1 MSELT
6 NTVYFDKKKH
16 NKFVRRYQ
24 KQAYIFILPAALFLI
39 TFSYIPLILSLFRSF
54 RSYSTGEFVGLNN
67 FIYILKTPAFTKSLT
82 NVLILSLAV
91 VIIQVVTSFLMGQLI
106 YSVPK
111 KLGNIVKIAIYIPNM
126 MSGVITAIIFNL
138 LFRYNRGLLDGIMIT
153 LGKDP
158 IYFAQDGIWPY
169 LCVIVPT
176 VWIGFGYNSI
186 LMLSGRLNIPREYY
200 EAASIDGASAIQ
212 KMFMITLP
220 NMGNYMVLMLVNLIT
235 ANLQMLEIPL
245 MITGGGP
252 QNSTLTP
259 AMYLFQAFN
268 NPMNDRNVSIAGSFL
283 VMIPIT
289 VLNIIAFKCIRTK
302 GAEE

>member
-1 MSELT
+1 MSLLV
-6 NTVYFDKKKH
+6 NTVKFDKKKH
-16 NKFVRRYQ
+16 NKFVRRYE
-24 KQAYIFILPAALFLI
+24 KWAYLFILPAAIFLI
-39 TFSYIPLILSLFRSF
+39 TFSYIPLILSFFRSF
-54 RSYSTGEFVGLNN
+54 KSYSSGEFVGFNN
-67 FIYILKTPAFTKSLT
+67 FRYILKTPAFTQSLV
-82 NVLILSLAV
+82 NVLLLSGLIV
-91 VIIQVVTSFLMGQLI
+91 VIQVVFSFLMGQLI

-111 KLGNIVKIAIYIPNM
+111 KIGNIVKIAIYIPNM

-158 IYFAQDGIWPY
+158 IYFAQDGVWPY
-169 LCVIVPT
+169 VCVVAPT

-186 LMLSGRLNIPREYY
+186 LMLSGRLNIPKEYY
-200 EAASIDGASAIQ
+200 EAASIDGASALQ
-212 KMFMITLP
+212 KMFRITIP

-252 QNSTLTP
+252 SNATLTP

-289 VLNIIAFKCIRTK
+289 VLNIIAFKCIKTK